1 MEEAA
6 ARHLNQTILQ
16 GQWESHFSGW
26 GDGRAVC
33 AREIIQS
40 EAAHFEGLFVHQQ
53 VIPVLQSLI
62 VVAAVASWRAA
73 KASPSVDLRC
83 DGLLLEVDKKA
94 GQGWEQI
101 FPASE
106 TGPLQE
112 EAYLLAAE
120 EDVVDGPPVPSFSGP
135 VLGAVDEQVVQVVHG
150 EQGVLDEQDEGKGL
164 LVLGR
169 PL

>member
-1 MEEAA
+1 M
-6 ARHLNQTILQ
+6 
-16 GQWESHFSGW
+16 
-26 GDGRAVC
+26 
-33 AREIIQS
+33 
-40 EAAHFEGLFVHQQ
+40 
-53 VIPVLQSLI
+53 
-62 VVAAVASWRAA
+62 
-73 KASPSVDLRC
+73 DLRC